1 MLPIGRQ
8 NKIVTCGHGKS
19 GIIFSCNFETRKKI
33 MKNHKG
39 SIYVGLVVAGALFAY
54 SATSQDKPAPT
65 GKDTKKADAPGMEEM
80 MKKAEAA
87 GKPGPAHKAL
97 DSLVG
102 EWNIEGQCWMSPDGP
117 PTVNKGTAS
126 VRWILD
132 GRFVQEDFKGEFM
145 GKTFQGIGITGYD
158 NMKKKYIGSWID
170 SMSTGMFISE
180 GTADAEGKEFTF
192 QGKMDDPMTGQRNKP
207 YKFVVRILDPNKH
220 TFEMHDL
227 TLGDKSKTMEMT
239 YTRK

>member
-1 MLPIGRQ
+1 
-8 NKIVTCGHGKS
+8 
-19 GIIFSCNFETRKKI
+19 
-33 MKNHKG
+33 MKHHRGN
-39 SIYVGLVVAGALFAY
+39 IYVTLVAAGALLAC
-54 SATSQDKPAPT
+54 SARSEDKPAT
-65 GKDTKKADAPGMEEM
+65 ADSKVKAAGLSTEEM

-87 GKPGPAHKAL
+87 GTPGPAHKAL

-102 EWNIEGQCWMSPDGP
+102 DWSVDTRCWMAPDAP
-117 PTVNKGTAS
+117 ATVNKGTS
-126 VRWILD
+126 KVSWILG
-132 GRFVQEDFKGEFM
+132 GRFVQEDFNGEFM

-158 NMKKKYIGSWID
+158 NMKKKYTGSWID

-180 GTADAEGKEFTF
+180 GTADADGKVFTF

-207 YKFVVRILDPNKH
+207 YKFVVHILDPNKH

-227 TLGDKSKTMEMT
+227 TLGEKSKTMEMT